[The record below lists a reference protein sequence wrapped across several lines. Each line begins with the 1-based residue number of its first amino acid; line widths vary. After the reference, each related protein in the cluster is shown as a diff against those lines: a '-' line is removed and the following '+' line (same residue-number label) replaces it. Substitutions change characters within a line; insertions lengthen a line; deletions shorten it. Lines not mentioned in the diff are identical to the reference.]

1 LHQPSEPQ
9 VPVPQEPVLA
19 DRVRQRRGSAP
30 LALRLVILTL
40 ALFFFGLAIRRAG
53 LELSKSEVPLD
64 WKSVRWSYWVLS
76 VVFGAL
82 ALMPPCLA
90 WQAILRDF
98 GQSVHWANSMYAYFL
113 GHFGKYVPGKAM
125 AVLLRV
131 GELHRHGVM
140 VRPAIVSVFIE
151 TLTCIAA
158 GAILGAVLIQWIAV
172 PRWLQLSAL
181 AGIPLALLV
190 LWPRPFRWIVGRIA
204 RSRIGSMPA
213 SVVQAIDGRLM
224 GRTVAWSLLGWLLQG
239 TSLWF
244 VLQSLGGLHSESA
257 IGSAMG
263 LAGWHTWLVCIASMS
278 LGALAGFLSMLPG
291 GALARE
297 LASIWIL
304 LSIVPEPIALIATV
318 VVRITSIIAEL
329 SMIALSKWIQYRHG
343 V

>member
-1 LHQPSEPQ
+1 M
-9 VPVPQEPVLA
+9 LA
-19 DRVRQRRGSAP
+19 DRVRPRRVWAS

-53 LELSKSEVPLD
+53 LELSKSEIPLD

-76 VVFGAL
+76 VVFGAR

-125 AVLLRV
+125 AVILRV

-151 TLTCIAA
+151 TLTCIAT

-190 LWPRPFRWIVGRIA
+190 LWPHPFRWIVGRIA
-204 RSRIGSMPA
+204 RSRIGSMSA
-213 SVVQAIDGRLM
+213 SVVQAIDGPLM

-244 VLQSLGGLHSESA
+244 VLQSLGGLQSESV
-257 IGSAMG
+257 IGISV
-263 LAGWHTWLVCIASMS
+263 WHSCLVCIASMS

>member
-1 LHQPSEPQ
+1 M
-9 VPVPQEPVLA
+9 LA

-40 ALFFFGLAIRRAG
+40 ALFFFALAIRRAG

-98 GQSVHWANSMYAYFL
+98 DQSVHWANSMYAYFL

-131 GELHRHGVM
+131 GELHHHGVL

-151 TLTCIAA
+151 TLTCIAT

-224 GRTVAWSLLGWLLQG
+224 GRTVAWSLLGWLFQG

-244 VLQSLGGLHSESA
+244 VLQSFWGFQSESA
-257 IGSAMG
+257 IGSALG
-263 LAGWHTWLVCIASMS
+263 LGGWHTWLVCIASMS

-297 LASIWIL
+297 LASLWIL

>member
-1 LHQPSEPQ
+1 
-9 VPVPQEPVLA
+9 
-19 DRVRQRRGSAP
+19 
-30 LALRLVILTL
+30 
-40 ALFFFGLAIRRAG
+40 
-53 LELSKSEVPLD
+53 
-64 WKSVRWSYWVLS
+64 
-76 VVFGAL
+76 
-82 ALMPPCLA
+82 MPPCLA

-125 AVLLRV
+125 AVILRV

-151 TLTCIAA
+151 TLTCIAT

-204 RSRIGSMPA
+204 RSRIGSMSA
-213 SVVQAIDGRLM
+213 SVVQAIDGPLM
-224 GRTVAWSLLGWLLQG
+224 GRTVAWSLLGWFLQG

-244 VLQSLGGLHSESA
+244 VLQSLGGLHAESV
-257 IGSAMG
+257 IGISV
-263 LAGWHTWLVCIASMS
+263 WHSWLVCIASMS